1 MQGLEAAVEAAVVNV
16 IVVVNTVFL
25 NVVVVIIVVII
36 IVVVV
41 FTGCSCS
48 RRRWRRSVLSVYL
61 SSRAAAVLNN
71 EPQGYKAK
79 GSCRRGLTEYRL
91 LDGDEEGL

>member
-25 NVVVVIIVVII
+25 NVVVVII